1 MTCDEA
7 RRLALSPAAE
17 ALLRRHHHGD
27 DTCGLLCVDQVI
39 TGGSGSEAGLEPGD
53 LLLSCG
59 DKRFPDFDELE
70 SYLDANVD
78 RAVQLSIERGGAS
91 KSIRPAK
98 AESLHGLVPGNF
110 LEFGGGVL
118 HSISLGTAR
127 SGNLDAGGRGSGPT
141 RRAGRDL
148 VEEHACTAPSWQHG
162 QQTAT
167 L

>member
-39 TGGSGSEAGLEPGD
+39 TGGSGAEAGLEPGD

-59 DKRFPDFDELE
+59 DKRFPDFDALE

-91 KSIRPAK
+91 KSIRPAR
-98 AESLHGLVPGNF
+98 AESAPFNVGATALRGLTRWALFN
-110 LEFGGGVL
+110 GGLCVCK
-118 HSISLGTAR
+118 S
-127 SGNLDAGGRGSGPT
+127 
-141 RRAGRDL
+141 
-148 VEEHACTAPSWQHG
+148 C
-162 QQTAT
+162 
-167 L
+167 